1 MILIAG
7 ASGFVGRALLDA
19 LAGRGG
25 EPVRALVRREFDAV
39 RLRNRG
45 VEAMVGNLT
54 AGAGLDT
61 AMRGVKTFVY
71 LAHTPDLP
79 GDPVANEL
87 TAAQNATLA
96 ARSAGV
102 QRVVHLGPIAAS
114 EVATARYLVA
124 RWAVELAVRQSGMTS
139 VVLRAPIIVGA
150 GGTLFEMMRRFV
162 NRSLVVPLFGWRR
175 VAVEPVALSDVVEA
189 LTMAIDDRQFDDR
202 SFDVSGG
209 ERMTFGELVRVWG
222 RATGKHR
229 LYLPL
234 PSDGE
239 RVTEQM
245 AWTLARLPRRKTR
258 LLLEALRE
266 PQVSGDPSRR
276 FPLPHRPLTYRE
288 ALSALL
294 PNGRGGEQDDG

>member
-61 AMRGVKTFVY
+61 AMRGVQTFVY

-102 QRVVHLGPIAAS
+102 QRVVHLGPIA
-114 EVATARYLVA
+114 RYLVA

-139 VVLRAPIIVGA
+139 VVLRAPIIVGD

-189 LTMAIDDRQFDDR
+189 LTMAIDDRQFDER

-209 ERMTFGELVRVWG
+209 ERMTFGELVRGWG